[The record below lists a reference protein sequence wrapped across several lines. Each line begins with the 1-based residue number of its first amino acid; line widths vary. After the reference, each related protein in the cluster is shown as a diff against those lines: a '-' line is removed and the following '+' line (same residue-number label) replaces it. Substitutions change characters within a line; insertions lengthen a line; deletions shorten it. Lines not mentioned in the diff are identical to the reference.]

1 MLTGI
6 GLCSCWRHQG
16 VRLFLRA
23 DLLSTVPRLRLNHC
37 LLVRCRFEQS
47 AGLAARRRVA
57 FAANQPTT
65 KDSVFNQSGK
75 YQQHFLAMEF
85 ECGFPKG
92 GKLACQTEHSQH
104 KASRNFKFRATIQS
118 YSQPERKG
126 SN

>member
-1 MLTGI
+1 MLTG
-6 GLCSCWRHQG
+6 SDYVVAG
-16 VRLFLRA
+16 VTKVYGRFLRA

-75 YQQHFLAMEF
+75 YQQHF
-85 ECGFPKG
+85 
-92 GKLACQTEHSQH
+92 S
-104 KASRNFKFRATIQS
+104 
-118 YSQPERKG
+118 
-126 SN
+126 